1 MAPTVPTDS
10 STGRQPSVYL
20 HVGVPKTG
28 TTFIQ
33 DVLWR
38 RREALAAEG
47 VCYPLQQ
54 RTEHFA
60 ATMDLRSASWNGRRN
75 PEWSGTWD
83 RLAGAVVDSGA
94 ERAVLSGELL
104 AAADVAAAERA
115 VASFSGWEVHVVV
128 TARDLARQLVSEWQE
143 QLKHRV
149 SVPLTDFVAE
159 TLAAE
164 RADARSH
171 RLGRAFWQL
180 HDLPA
185 VLSRWGSAVSPDRV
199 HLVTVPPSGASGE
212 SLWDRFAAVV
222 GIDPAHGTLPKAR
235 ANTAMRAVEAE
246 LLRRANAAG
255 LDRLDAQHYD
265 RVVRVLLAEKV
276 LAGQPGRPLVL
287 PAQFAQQV
295 QAVAGRQVEALAA
308 GGYHVVGD
316 LRDLVPNAAAL
327 GSAPGPPPGPPPGDE
342 ELAPA
347 GSRAVAAFAA
357 ELEPLQRR
365 LRARVGDAAQVHR
378 DGADDPLGAGA
389 LRRAEDLGARA
400 SAAAAAAPS
409 PQVALQITVDAL
421 VDLAGTAVAM
431 RAAAGVGEGAPAEP
445 GVPVVALVAT
455 TVRRLVGRA
464 RSLGRGP
471 ARW

>member
-1 MAPTVPTDS
+1 MS
-10 STGRQPSVYL
+10 
-20 HVGVPKTG
+20 
-28 TTFIQ
+28 
-33 DVLWR
+33 
-38 RREALAAEG
+38 
-47 VCYPLQQ
+47 
-54 RTEHFA
+54 
-60 ATMDLRSASWNGRRN
+60 
-75 PEWSGTWD
+75 
-83 RLAGAVVDSGA
+83 SGA

-115 VASFSGWEVHVVV
+115 VASFPGWEVHVVV
-128 TARDLARQLVSEWQE
+128 TVRDLARQLVSEWQE

-159 TLAAE
+159 ILAAQ

-185 VLSRWGSAVSPDRV
+185 VISRWGSAVSPDRV
-199 HLVTVPPSGASGE
+199 HLVTVPPPGASGQ
-212 SLWDRFAAVV
+212 SLWDRFAAVA
-222 GIDPAHGTLPKAR
+222 GIDPAHGALPKAR
-235 ANTAMRAVEAE
+235 ANTALRVVEAE

-255 LDRLDAQHYD
+255 LDRLDPQHYD

-276 LAGQPGRPLVL
+276 LAGQPGRPLIL
-287 PAQFAQQV
+287 PPQFAHPV
-295 QAVAGRQVEALAA
+295 RAVAERQVEALAA

-316 LRDLVPNAAAL
+316 LDDLVPDLAAL
-327 GSAPGPPPGPPPGDE
+327 GSAPSPLPTDE
-342 ELAPA
+342 ELAAA

-365 LRARVGDAAQVHR
+365 LRARAGDTAEGHR

-389 LRRAEDLGARA
+389 LRRAEDLSARA
-400 SAAAAAAPS
+400 VVAAAAAPS
-409 PQVALQITVDAL
+409 QQAALQITVQAL
-421 VDLAGTAVAM
+421 VDLADTAVAM
-431 RAAAGVGEGAPAEP
+431 RAAAGVGGVAPVEP
-445 GVPVVALVAT
+445 GVPVVASVAT

-471 ARW
+471 GRW

>member
-1 MAPTVPTDS
+1 MPTEGS
-10 STGRQPSVYL
+10 AGRQPSVYL

-38 RREALAAEG
+38 RRDALAAEG
-47 VCYPLQQ
+47 ICYPLQQ

-60 ATMDLRSASWNGRRN
+60 ATMDLRGASWNDRRN
-75 PEWSGTWD
+75 PEWNGTWE

-94 ERAVLSGELL
+94 DLAVLSGELL

-115 VASFSGWEVHVVV
+115 VASVPGWEVHVVV

-149 SVPLTDFVAE
+149 SVPLADFVAE
-159 TLAAE
+159 ILAAQHS
-164 RADARSH
+164 DARSH

-185 VLSRWGSAVSPDRV
+185 VISRWGSAVSPDRV
-199 HLVTVPPSGASGE
+199 HLVTVPPPGASAE

-222 GIDPAHGTLPKAR
+222 GIDPAHGALPKAR
-235 ANTAMRAVEAE
+235 ANTALRVVEAE

-255 LDRLDAQHYD
+255 LGRLDPQHYD

-287 PAQFAQQV
+287 PAQFAPPV
-295 QAVAGRQVEALAA
+295 RAVADRQVGALAE

-316 LRDLVPNAAAL
+316 FADLVPDRAAL
-327 GSAPGPPPGPPPGDE
+327 GSAPSAPPTDE
-342 ELAPA
+342 ELAAA
-347 GSRAVAAFAA
+347 GRRAVSAFAA
-357 ELEPLQRR
+357 ELGPLQRR
-365 LRARVGDAAQVHR
+365 LRARAGDASDLRR
-378 DGADDPLGAGA
+378 DGDDDPLEAGA
-389 LRRAEDLGARA
+389 QRRAEDLSTRA
-400 SAAAAAAPS
+400 VAAAAAAPS
-409 PQVALQITVDAL
+409 PRAGLDITVQAL
-421 VDLAGTAVAM
+421 VDLAGEAIAM
-431 RAAAGVGEGAPAEP
+431 RAAAGIGPVGPV
-445 GVPVVALVAT
+445 VPVDPGESVAAVVAK
-455 TVRRLVGRA
+455 VRRLVGERWRSA
-464 RSLGRGP
+464 RTRRGR
-471 ARW
+471 